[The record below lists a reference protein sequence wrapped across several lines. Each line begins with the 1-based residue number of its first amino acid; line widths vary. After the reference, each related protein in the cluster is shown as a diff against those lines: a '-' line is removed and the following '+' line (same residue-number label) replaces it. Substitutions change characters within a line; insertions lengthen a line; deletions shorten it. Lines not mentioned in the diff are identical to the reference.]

1 MDSRADMTH
10 GAAMSDTRRT
20 SAKETSGPSS
30 EGHVRLRLLKAATR
44 LLSEAGVEGATA
56 RAICAMVGVKAPT
69 LYHYFGDLSRL
80 HAAAVNAAFL
90 TVAAEYRRE
99 SRSGGPLN
107 GVRQAWLIF
116 MQFARREPRITRLLI
131 ARVLNGQT
139 PPAVQLT
146 LRQVQGDLEKLDAQ
160 GKLAAPAAKAIRILW
175 TAAIGAASLATTRD
189 DPENAE
195 ALLDAVLSAL
205 APSFASANH

>member
-1 MDSRADMTH
+1 MP
-10 GAAMSDTRRT
+10 DTRRR
-20 SAKETSGPSS
+20 SAKETSDPSS
-30 EGHVRLRLLKAATR
+30 ENHVRLRLLKAATR

-99 SRSGGPLN
+99 SRLGGPLN
-107 GVRQAWLIF
+107 GVRQAWAIF
-116 MQFARREPRITRLLI
+116 MQFARREPRLARLLI
-131 ARVLNGQT
+131 ARVLDGQT
-139 PPAVQLT
+139 PPAVRLT

-160 GKLAAPAAKAIRILW
+160 DKLATPAAKAIRILW
-175 TAAIGAASLATTRD
+175 MAATGAALLATTGD

-195 ALLDAVLSAL
+195 ALLDAVLAAL
-205 APSFASANH
+205 LPSLAIA